1 VLAIGSPFTFENSVT
16 AGIVSATGRSMPGE
30 DLVPFI
36 QTDVAVNPGNSGGPL
51 FNLNGEVVG
60 INSQIYSRS
69 GGYMGLSFAIPID
82 VANNV
87 RQQLVSTGKV
97 TRGRIGV
104 QIQEV
109 NAQMAD
115 AFSLDR
121 PRGALVGQV
130 IADGPAAKAGVKVG
144 DVILS
149 VNGKG
154 VERSAQLPG
163 VISAIKP
170 GDTAKVDVWREGST
184 KTLSVKVEEFQEETQ
199 KVANR
204 DVEEPAKADKL
215 GLSVRPLGA
224 DERKSAATE
233 GYLLV
238 EDVTGPAAQA
248 GVRPGDVI
256 LGINGKPVRS
266 IAELKN
272 ATTNGSKTVAILL
285 ERQGAQLFL
294 PIRIS

>member
-1 VLAIGSPFTFENSVT
+1 
-16 AGIVSATGRSMPGE
+16 
-30 DLVPFI
+30 
-36 QTDVAVNPGNSGGPL
+36 VNPGNSGGPL

-82 VANNV
+82 LANNV

-115 AFSLDR
+115 AFELDR

-130 IADGPAAKAGVKVG
+130 IGGGPAEKAGVKTG

-149 VNGKG
+149 VDGKP

-170 GDTAKVDVWREGST
+170 GNDAKLEVWRDHASKILT
-184 KTLSVKVEEFQEETQ
+184 VKIEELQEETQ

-204 DVEEPAKADKL
+204 DVAEPAKADKL

-224 DERKSAATE
+224 DERKSAETE

-256 LGINGKPVRS
+256 LGVNGKPVKS
-266 IAELKN
+266 LTELKN
-272 ATTNGSKTVAILL
+272 ATASTSKSVALLL
-285 ERQGAQLFL
+285 EREGTQVFVAV
-294 PIRIS
+294 RAS

>member
-1 VLAIGSPFTFENSVT
+1 
-16 AGIVSATGRSMPGE
+16 
-30 DLVPFI
+30 VPFI

-87 RQQLVSTGKV
+87 RQQLVSNGKV

-104 QIQEV
+104 QIQDV
-109 NAQMAD
+109 NAQLAD
-115 AFSLDR
+115 SFGLDR
-121 PRGALVGQV
+121 PRGALVSQV
-130 IADGPAAKAGVKVG
+130 IGDGPAQKGGVKSG

-149 VNGKG
+149 VNGKS
-154 VERSAQLPG
+154 VERSTQLPA

-170 GDTAKVDVWREGST
+170 GDTAKIEVWREKST

-199 KVANR
+199 KVSNR
-204 DVEEPAKADKL
+204 DVDEPAKADKL

-224 DERKSAATE
+224 DERKNAETE

-256 LGINGKPVRS
+256 LGVNGKSVKS
-266 IAELKN
+266 IAELKS
-272 ATTNGSKTVAILL
+272 ATANGSKTVAILL
-285 ERQGAQLFL
+285 EREGAQLFL